1 MEPQAYQNPGTVLEV
16 KREERVIHLA
26 DVFEILDK
34 LVEREGYGTV
44 RACVLARRGDPRAH
58 CIVGNVYAELGVP
71 LNHLVDLEAAVGAEH
86 WIESWR
92 IEEEGAFSLA
102 NYDLRLTRAAAWAL
116 LLVQKLQDEGN
127 PWGTA
132 VERTRG
138 RAHVI
143 FGTEYDE
150 TKRPNGPELYVHGDR
165 IPVSSF
171 DRIAVKLPTPID

>member
-1 MEPQAYQNPGTVLEV
+1 MEPQAYQNPITVLEV

-44 RACVLARRGDPRAH
+44 RRCVLARRGDPRAH

-102 NYDLRLTRAAAWAL
+102 NYGIRITRAVAWVL
-116 LLVQKLQDEGN
+116 KQVQALQDAGFV
-127 PWGTA
+127 WGTA

-138 RAHVI
+138 RVHVI
-143 FGTEYDE
+143 FGSEYIETEAAA
-150 TKRPNGPELYVHGDR
+150 ELYVHGDR
-165 IPVSSF
+165 I
-171 DRIAVKLPTPID
+171 TPID